1 MVKGCWN
8 WRKWK
13 PGHRRRYTLSEQQ
26 RVYMVPSHVSST
38 NVYQKERRRVEW
50 TGEESR
56 EMVKEQEWE
65 DSQGEGEGAKP
76 KAALGGGVDTAILEC
91 LILLTV

>member
-1 MVKGCWN
+1 ME
-8 WRKWK
+8 WR
-13 PGHRRRYTLSEQQ
+13 
-26 RVYMVPSHVSST
+26 
-38 NVYQKERRRVEW
+38 
-50 TGEESR
+50 GEESR

-65 DSQGEGEGAKP
+65 DSQGEGEGEKP